1 MEKEYYKAIIDRIN
15 EFRLEKNLTIES
27 LAYQSGIAKSG
38 LSEILRYKKYPKS
51 FTIAKICAALQI
63 PLKEFYTSPKIN
75 EIIQKL

>member
-1 MEKEYYKAIIDRIN
+1 MEKEYYKTIIDRIN
-15 EFRLEKNLTIES
+15 EFRLKKNLTIES

-38 LSEILRYKKYPKS
+38 LSEILRYKKHPKS

-63 PLKEFYTSPKIN
+63 SLNEFYSSPKIN